1 MISFYSLFYLFKC
14 SEVDFEE
21 EEEEVEKDDGDLLLN
36 FFFSV
41 FILLSLFD
49 DGFFYFEVIDDSVLN
64 QYSEGVLILEFD
76 QLQDS
81 GRFIFVFVK
90 EIVLFLKED
99 NDFFFDK
106 NFLSILYQFKKN
118 IGRSVSLASVF
129 QRERRLVSV
138 IKEENRKYSL
148 I

>member
-1 MISFYSLFYLFKC
+1 MISFYSFFYLFKC

-21 EEEEVEKDDGDLLLN
+21 EDEEEVEKDDGDLLLN

-106 NFLSILYQFKKN
+106 NFLSILY
-118 IGRSVSLASVF
+118 
-129 QRERRLVSV
+129 
-138 IKEENRKYSL
+138 
-148 I
+148 